1 MEDQSQNVLDPPL
14 TKHGEQMATDYSAPL
29 QAKLRNE
36 GIDLDTAFIG
46 ASQLKRAQQTAQRL
60 FPSASIQ
67 IVPHFTENGV
77 IPENTPVNGLQSKPN
92 WPAAL
97 RFLAKT
103 GHSQM
108 IVVGHGSYLRHLVW
122 PTVSKRPSGFLANM
136 DAIVIDALLSPQG
149 RLSDIRVKR
158 IRYDGTI
165 NIETP
170 GDQCSLLSTRRKT
183 RKQKSQ
189 KQKNQKSQTGG
200 FTPAIMGGFAAAGS
214 RLLPVAT
221 YFGYK
226 LATRKSQETRKTR
239 KTRKQKA

>member
-1 MEDQSQNVLDPPL
+1 
-14 TKHGEQMATDYSAPL
+14 MATDYSAPL
-29 QAKLRNE
+29 QAKLRKE

-60 FPSASIQ
+60 FPTASIQ
-67 IVPHFTENGV
+67 VVPHFTENGV
-77 IPENTPVNGLQSKPN
+77 IPENTPVGGLHSKPN

-97 RFLAKT
+97 RSLAKS
-103 GHSQM
+103 GHNQM

-122 PTVSKRPSGFLANM
+122 PTLSKTPSGFMANM
-136 DAIVIDALLSPQG
+136 DAIVIDANLSPRG
-149 RLSDIRVKR
+149 RLSDIRAKR
-158 IRYDGTI
+158 IKYDGSI
-165 NIETP
+165 DIETP
-170 GDQCSLLSTRRKT
+170 GDRCSLLSTSLLSTRRKT
-183 RKQKSQ
+183 KKQKSQ
-189 KQKNQKSQTGG
+189 KSQSQTGG

-226 LATRKSQETRKTR
+226 LATRKTQ